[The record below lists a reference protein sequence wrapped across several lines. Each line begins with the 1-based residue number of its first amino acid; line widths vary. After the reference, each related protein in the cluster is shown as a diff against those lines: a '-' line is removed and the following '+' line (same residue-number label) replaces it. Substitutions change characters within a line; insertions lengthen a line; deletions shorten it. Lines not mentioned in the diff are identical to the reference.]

1 MIVLSAGRATALGGG
16 AVLLWATLALL
27 TTAAGPV
34 PPFLM
39 VALTFGIAFVAALA
53 LWLVRGGGIA
63 GRLAWP
69 LPVWGLGVGGLFGF
83 HLLYFVALANA
94 PPLEAN
100 LVNYL
105 WPLLIVLFSA
115 LLPGERLRWWHVA
128 GALLG
133 LAGAGLLVTDGGRV
147 AFRAEHAPGY
157 AAALGS
163 AVVWAAYSVA
173 SRRFGKVPSD
183 AVGAFCGATA
193 LLALLCHL
201 AWEPWRPPEGA
212 AWFAVVALGLGPM
225 GLAFFVWDIGVKHG
239 DIKLLGALAYLAP
252 LLSTLLLVAFG
263 RAEAS
268 WTIAAAC
275 LLITGGAALAAR
287 ERLGRRPPRAR
298 PTRAAPSTR

>member
-1 MIVLSAGRATALGGG
+1 MILLSPGRATALGGL
-16 AVLLWATLALL
+16 AVLLWSTLALL

-34 PPFLM
+34 PPFLL
-39 VALTFGIAFVAALA
+39 VAITFGVAFLAALA
-53 LWLVRGGGIA
+53 LWTARGGRIA
-63 GRLAWP
+63 RRLSWP
-69 LPVWGLGVGGLFGF
+69 WPVWGLGVGGLFGF

-105 WPLLIVLFSA
+105 WPLLIVVFSA

-163 AVVWAAYSVA
+163 AFVWAAYSVA
-173 SRRFGKVPSD
+173 SRRFGQVSSD

-193 LLALLCHL
+193 ALAFLCHL
-201 AWEPWRPPEGA
+201 AWEPWQPPQGA
-212 AWFAVVALGLGPM
+212 AWLAVLALGLGPM
-225 GLAFFVWDIGVKHG
+225 GLAFFVWDIGVKQG
-239 DIKLLGALAYLAP
+239 DIRLLGALAYLAP
-252 LLSTLLLVAFG
+252 LLSTLLLIAFG
-263 RAEAS
+263 RASAS
-268 WTIAAAC
+268 STVVIAC

-287 ERLGRRPPRAR
+287 ERLRRRRP
-298 PTRAAPSTR
+298 AAA

>member
-1 MIVLSAGRATALGGG
+1 MIILSTGRATALGGV

-39 VALTFGIAFVAALA
+39 VALTFGIAFLAALV
-53 LWLVRGGGIA
+53 LWMIRGGGIA
-63 GRLAWP
+63 ARLARP

-115 LLPGERLRWWHVA
+115 LLPGERLRWWHVG

-173 SRRFGKVPSD
+173 SRRFGRVPSD

-201 AWEPWRPPEGA
+201 AWEPWAPPVGA
-212 AWFAVVALGLGPM
+212 GWLAVLVLGLGPM
-225 GLAFFVWDIGVKHG
+225 GLAFFVWDVGVKQG

-268 WTIAAAC
+268 WTVALAC

-287 ERLGRRPPRAR
+287 ERLMPRQAR
-298 PTRAAPSTR
+298 AMRDSASPSTR

>member
-1 MIVLSAGRATALGGG
+1 MTTLSAGRATAFGGV

-39 VALTFGIAFVAALA
+39 VALTFGIAFLAALV
-53 LWLVRGGGIA
+53 LWLVRGGGIL
-63 GRLAWP
+63 RQVAWP

-105 WPLLIVLFSA
+105 WPLLIVVFSA

-133 LAGAGLLVTDGGRV
+133 LAGAALLVTDGGRV
-147 AFRAEHAPGY
+147 AFRAEHTAGY
-157 AAALGS
+157 VAALGS
-163 AVVWAAYSVA
+163 AVVWATYSVA

-193 LLALLCHL
+193 LLALFCHL
-201 AWEPWRPPEGA
+201 AWEPWQPPVGA
-212 AWFAVVALGLGPM
+212 GWLAVVALGLGPM
-225 GLAFFVWDIGVKHG
+225 GLAFFVWDLGVKHG

-252 LLSTLLLVAFG
+252 LLSTLLLIAFG
-263 RAEAS
+263 RAAAS
-268 WTIAAAC
+268 WSVAAAC
-275 LLITGGAALAAR
+275 VLITGGAVLAAR
-287 ERLGRRPPRAR
+287 EQLASRPSPPAVAS
-298 PTRAAPSTR
+298 RAAKL